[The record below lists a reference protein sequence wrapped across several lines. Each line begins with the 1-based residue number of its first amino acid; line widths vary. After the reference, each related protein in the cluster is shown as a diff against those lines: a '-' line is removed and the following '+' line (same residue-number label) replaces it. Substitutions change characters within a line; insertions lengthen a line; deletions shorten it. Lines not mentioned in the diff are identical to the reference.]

1 MAGRDSYCSRAWPYK
16 SLGWWTFTHSCRWAT
31 HPPLPAS
38 TPPSPPPPHPASTI
52 LVRPWPPSGTMPPNL
67 TGYYR
72 FVSQQNLEDYLKA
85 LGNCSHSWLALALT
99 PPSP

>member
-1 MAGRDSYCSRAWPYK
+1 
-16 SLGWWTFTHSCRWAT
+16 
-31 HPPLPAS
+31 
-38 TPPSPPPPHPASTI
+38 
-52 LVRPWPPSGTMPPNL
+52 MPPNL